1 MRVSL
6 PSSFDAYI
14 KAVGEQIGEGDPTR
28 IVIFILQDHRRGS
41 QCAFAASGP
50 PPIALP
56 LPSASQEDLQT
67 LPDEAL
73 AADLASMWSV

>member
-14 KAVGEQIGEGDPTR
+14 KAVGEQIGEADPTR

-41 QCAFAASGP
+41 QCAFAAPSP

-56 LPSASQEDLQT
+56 SAPQEDLQP
-67 LPDEAL
+67 LPDDAL
-73 AADLASMWSV
+73 AADLASMWST